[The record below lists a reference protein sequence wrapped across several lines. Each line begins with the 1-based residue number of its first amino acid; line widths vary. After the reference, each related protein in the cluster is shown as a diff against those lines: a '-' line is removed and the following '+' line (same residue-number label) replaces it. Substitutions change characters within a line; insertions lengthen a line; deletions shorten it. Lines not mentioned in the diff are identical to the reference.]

1 MGENC
6 ILNVRFLLSL
16 FRNKIVARGGEE
28 ISHIG
33 DSGYA
38 LPQHSGS
45 KAKLL
50 LIVGIDKVQLAVHN
64 IISHILAELLEVLY
78 AHTSGLDGKEVFDD
92 AFGLTQLAQ

>member
-1 MGENC
+1 MT
-6 ILNVRFLLSL
+6 
-16 FRNKIVARGGEE
+16 RGGEE

-45 KAKLL
+45 EAKLL

-64 IISHILAELLEVLY
+64 IVPRIVAQLLEVLY

-92 AFGLTQLAQ
+92 ALGLTQPMQ